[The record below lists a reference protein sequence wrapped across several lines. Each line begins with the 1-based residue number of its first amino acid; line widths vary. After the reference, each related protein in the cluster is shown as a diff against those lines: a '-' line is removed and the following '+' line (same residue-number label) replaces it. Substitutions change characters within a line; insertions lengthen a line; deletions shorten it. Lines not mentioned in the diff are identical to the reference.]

1 MVQDGRKGG
10 QKTSEG
16 ERRRKKRGGRE
27 KEGVNLEWEASM
39 QEYVSVGK
47 MKKRIERNEGDGE
60 GNGKDTEWVRRGR
73 ESILQ
78 LCLEFLR
85 TSFAGSNLG

>member
-1 MVQDGRKGG
+1 MEERESRKRLKEREGGRK
-10 QKTSEG
+10 E
-16 ERRRKKRGGRE
+16 GGRE

-47 MKKRIERNEGDGE
+47 MKKRIERNE